1 VNEESRKE
9 LDAYRAMEMAKDKS
23 ISLDT
28 IFKSTGGY
36 RQSVV
41 DERNAS
47 TKKETKKNGQHGTHN
62 GTNRNKHVQGHDS

>member
-1 VNEESRKE
+1 VSEESRKE

-23 ISLDT
+23 IPLNT

-47 TKKETKKNGQHGTHN
+47 TKKEPKKNEQ
-62 GTNRNKHVQGHDS
+62 RQK

>member
-1 VNEESRKE
+1 MSEESRKE

-23 ISLDT
+23 IPLNT

-47 TKKETKKNGQHGTHN
+47 IKKETKKEI
-62 GTNRNKHVQGHDS
+62 NK

>member
-1 VNEESRKE
+1 MSEESRKE

-47 TKKETKKNGQHGTHN
+47 TKKETKKEST
-62 GTNRNKHVQGHDS
+62 T

>member
-1 VNEESRKE
+1 MSEESRKE

-23 ISLDT
+23 IPLNT

-47 TKKETKKNGQHGTHN
+47 TKKEPKKNEQ
-62 GTNRNKHVQGHDS
+62 RRK

>member
-1 VNEESRKE
+1 VSEESRKE

-47 TKKETKKNGQHGTHN
+47 TKKETKKEST
-62 GTNRNKHVQGHDS
+62 T

>member
-1 VNEESRKE
+1 MSEESRKE

-23 ISLDT
+23 IPLNT

-47 TKKETKKNGQHGTHN
+47 KKKEPKKNEQ
-62 GTNRNKHVQGHDS
+62 RRK

>member
-1 VNEESRKE
+1 MSEESRKE

-23 ISLDT
+23 IPLNT

-47 TKKETKKNGQHGTHN
+47 TKKET
-62 GTNRNKHVQGHDS
+62 NKEKTQ

>member
-47 TKKETKKNGQHGTHN
+47 TKKET
-62 GTNRNKHVQGHDS
+62 NKEKTQ

>member
-1 VNEESRKE
+1 MSEESRKE

-47 TKKETKKNGQHGTHN
+47 TKKETKKNEQ
-62 GTNRNKHVQGHDS
+62 RRK

>member
-1 VNEESRKE
+1 MNEESRKE

-47 TKKETKKNGQHGTHN
+47 TKKET
-62 GTNRNKHVQGHDS
+62 NKEKTQ

>member
-1 VNEESRKE
+1 MSEESRKE

-23 ISLDT
+23 IPLNT

-47 TKKETKKNGQHGTHN
+47 TKKEPKKNEQ
-62 GTNRNKHVQGHDS
+62 RQK

>member
-1 VNEESRKE
+1 MNEESRKE

-47 TKKETKKNGQHGTHN
+47 TKKEPKKNEQ
-62 GTNRNKHVQGHDS
+62 RRK